1 VLTILVTLFVIGGI
15 VMFIHKVIMK
25 NAMEKKLGR
34 KVQDR
39 ELTSISSWMEDGKGS
54 DESRK

>member
-1 VLTILVTLFVIGGI
+1 MIGGV

-39 ELTSISSWMEDGKGS
+39 ELTSISSWMEDGQGS
-54 DESRK
+54 DDSRK

>member
-1 VLTILVTLFVIGGI
+1 MLTILLILFVVGGL

-39 ELTSISSWMEDGKGS
+39 EPHQHFVVDGG
-54 DESRK
+54 

>member
-1 VLTILVTLFVIGGI
+1 MLTILVTLFLIGGA

-39 ELTSISSWMEDGKGS
+39 ELTSISSWMEDGPGS

>member
-1 VLTILVTLFVIGGI
+1 MLTILLILFVVGGL
-15 VMFIHKVIMK
+15 VMFIHKLVMK

-39 ELTSISSWMEDGKGS
+39 ELTSISSWMEDGKS
-54 DESRK
+54 SNDPK